1 MQILR
6 RFHSQLGLEKKLDI
20 RIHRGSNE
28 IGGICVQLSSGKTT
42 ILIDVGLPLVDDGIP
57 ATLPNGKIDAV
68 LVSHPHQDHFGL
80 IDLLPVTVPVY
91 TGLIAKELFQATRI
105 FLGKPLYENK
115 FCIYQPWQEFEIG
128 DFKITPHLMDH
139 SAPDAYAFEVESEG
153 KKLFYS
159 GDFRAHGRKAKLFEN
174 LVKKPPK
181 DIDVLMMEGTMM
193 ERKNTDFPDERSVEE
208 GMVNVLRE
216 DPGLVFLLCSS
227 QNIDRIVSA
236 YRAAKRTGR
245 IFVVDIYTAWILE
258 KISFVSAK
266 SPQIEWPLIRVLSR
280 GSTAASHYKTVKTN
294 PEYFG
299 GFIGSL
305 YKNGN
310 MITPEEILGNPS
322 RYFIKSSFVQRFK
335 EMLCVDSIS
344 VIYSMWVGYLNEKNS
359 SYSYLS
365 KIKQDPGIKLIPIH
379 TSGHAVVED
388 LQRMVEAIKPKQLIP
403 IHTEYGERYEE
414 FLPSVLHLRDGDQ
427 AII

>member
-1 MQILR
+1 
-6 RFHSQLGLEKKLDI
+6 
-20 RIHRGSNE
+20 
-28 IGGICVQLSSGKTT
+28 
-42 ILIDVGLPLVDDGIP
+42 LIDIGMPLVDDGIP

-80 IDLLPVTVPVY
+80 INLLPATVPVY
-91 TGLIAKELFQATRI
+91 TGPIAKELFQTTRL
-105 FLGKPLYENK
+105 FLGKPLFENK
-115 FCIYQPWQEFEIG
+115 FCTFQSWMQFKIG

-139 SAPDAYAFEVESEG
+139 SAPDAYAFEIENNG
-153 KKLFYS
+153 KRLFYS

-174 LVKKPPK
+174 LIKNPPK

-193 ERKNTDFPDERSVEE
+193 ERKNTDFPDETAVEE
-208 GMVNVLRE
+208 GMVKVLLGK

-258 KISFVSAK
+258 KISFISAK
-266 SPQIEWPLIRVLSR
+266 SPKIDWPLIKVLSR
-280 GSTAASHYKTVKTN
+280 GRTAASHYKTVKTN

-299 GFIGSL
+299 GFVKSL

-310 MITPEEILGNPS
+310 MITEEEILETPS

-335 EMLCVDSIS
+335 EMLGVDSIS
-344 VIYSMWVGYLNEKNS
+344 VIYSMWLGYLDEKNS
-359 SYSYLS
+359 SYSYLP
-365 KIKQDPGIKLIPIH
+365 KLNHDPGVKIIPIH
-379 TSGHAVVED
+379 TSGHAVIED
-388 LQRMVEAIKPKQLIP
+388 LKRMVDAIKPKKLIP
-403 IHTEYGERYEE
+403 IHTDHREKYFEQFSCVYQ
-414 FLPSVLHLRDGDQ
+414 LNDGV
-427 AII
+427 ILSL